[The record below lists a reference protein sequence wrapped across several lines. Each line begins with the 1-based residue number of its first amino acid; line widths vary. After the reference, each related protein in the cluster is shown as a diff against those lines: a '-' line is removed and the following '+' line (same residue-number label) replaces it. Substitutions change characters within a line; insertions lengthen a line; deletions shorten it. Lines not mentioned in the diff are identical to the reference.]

1 MSTDTQA
8 SAPGAAETTPPP
20 RGRTRFPRTWQVTK
34 IVTTSMLTL
43 FVISLL
49 AFFATNLKSPEDVAR
64 AALGRETAEPALIAY
79 AEERG
84 LYDPMP
90 IRYARW
96 LGDFATGDMGVSLT
110 TQRPVADDVLPRLR
124 NTLILAVAS
133 LLIALPVSIGLGVFM
148 ARRAGSRTDLSM
160 LVGTV
165 ILASLPE
172 FIIGVAL
179 ILIFGVWLGWLPVD
193 STGLQFGDAMAK
205 VGAFVLPVLTLVL
218 AMLPHI
224 SRIARASATEALGA
238 PYVAAARLRGLGGMR
253 VTWDH
258 AMRNAA
264 PPLVNAVALNVVYL
278 LGGVIVVEQ
287 LFALPGIGQL
297 YIASIGAGDYPAV
310 LSITMI
316 LGIMFIGVSVLAD
329 VLVTIF
335 NPRLRAA
342 S

>member
-1 MSTDTQA
+1 MTTDAQRD
-8 SAPGAAETTPPP
+8 APGAAEETPQP
-20 RGRTRFPRTWQVTK
+20 RGRVRYPRTWQVTK

-64 AALGRETAEPALIAY
+64 AALGRETAEPALVAY

-84 LYDPMP
+84 LYDPFP
-90 IRYARW
+90 IRYAVW
-96 LGDFATGDMGVSLT
+96 LGDFVTGDMGTSLT

-124 NTLILAVAS
+124 NTLILAIAS
-133 LLIALPVSIGLGVFM
+133 LVIALPVSIGLGVFM
-148 ARRAGSRTDLSM
+148 ARRAGSRTDMSL

-179 ILIFGVWLGWLPVD
+179 ILVFGVWLGWLPVD
-193 STGLQFGDAMAK
+193 STGLQFGNATAK
-205 VGAFVLPVLTLVL
+205 VGAFILPVMTLVL

-238 PYVAAARLRGLGGMR
+238 PYVAAAQLRGLGSMR

-316 LGIMFIGVSVLAD
+316 LGIMFIGVSVVAD
-329 VLVTIF
+329 ILVTVF
-335 NPRLRAA
+335 NPRLRAG
-342 S
+342 